1 LADWIRNLRTRD
13 RIKLEIVRR
22 NPETKGFE
30 VSPWRW
36 IVERTF
42 AWLSFNRR
50 FSKGERIMK
59 LRLFDNKG
67 KVIKEW
73 DSFELRVNYLSNYF
87 PERETTM
94 TIRNLNIENNLRQL
108 ISKHFTRADEIEA
121 YRVLDMIRE
130 RAVEDKEAMRKK
142 VTQRGKS
149 SGKKRRTK
157 GK

>member
-1 LADWIRNLRTRD
+1 
-13 RIKLEIVRR
+13 
-22 NPETKGFE
+22 
-30 VSPWRW
+30 
-36 IVERTF
+36 
-42 AWLSFNRR
+42 
-50 FSKGERIMK
+50 MK